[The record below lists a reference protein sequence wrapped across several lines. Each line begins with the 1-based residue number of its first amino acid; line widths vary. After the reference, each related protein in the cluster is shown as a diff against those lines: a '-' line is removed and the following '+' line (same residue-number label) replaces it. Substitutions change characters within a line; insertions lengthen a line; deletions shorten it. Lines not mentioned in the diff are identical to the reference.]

1 MAFEKIFD
9 SGSISGNDLLSD
21 FRHAQDEFTIQLIDA
36 ITPPILQGVSSIVDE
51 AERLCKE
58 KGEPEMYLKTFQNM
72 LARIPGWNA
81 ALISREVDR
90 ITEAAQ
96 IGYLP
101 DLVTAVH
108 IIHLRILSSVRVGHK
123 PKRIEIDPPDFDKFI
138 HRVYCETG
146 RKMWT
151 YAYLF
156 QRNLSDLDQQR
167 NMHECEKIVRECVL
181 TAVRASLPV
190 ETILRAYIDES
201 EEIRLAALE
210 ESKASLAEAEEDDD
224 SEKNESGKRDGDG
237 KRGGE
242 RKRGKEADADV
253 ESEVKRIKATGLPE
267 LGPAIADDDDDDN
280 DNDGLKP
287 GGGAD
292 GRGNDVIDDVT
303 NPAGVKSLSVGFA
316 EKNEVLDMGTNRRNA
331 INMQPVPS
339 SPLPPAVP
347 PLEPVFTKDLLST
360 QPQRPSTRLIAPT
373 PSPSPPAPTTRPPPR
388 LPFTSSGLQDVTMNI
403 GGLNGAKRPTL
414 HLDTSPF

>member
-1 MAFEKIFD
+1 MSFEQILD
-9 SGSISGNDLLSD
+9 GNGSGVIGNDLLSD
-21 FRHAQDEFTIQLIDA
+21 FRHAQDEFTMQLIDA
-36 ITPPILQGVSSIVDE
+36 IAPPILQGVNSIVDE

-123 PKRIEIDPPDFDKFI
+123 PKRIEIDPPDFDHFV
-138 HRVYCETG
+138 HRVYCETA

-156 QRNLSDLDQQR
+156 QRDLSDLDHQR

-190 ETILRAYIDES
+190 ETILRAYIDEA

-210 ESKASLAEAEEDDD
+210 EAKAEEAKVILTETDDD
-224 SEKNESGKRDGDG
+224 DAVD

-242 RKRGKEADADV
+242 SKKADSDI
-253 ESEVKRIKATGLPE
+253 ESEVKLIKATGLPE
-267 LGPAIADDDDDDN
+267 LSPAVEDDDDDD
-280 DNDGLKP
+280 DELESCASAGTTR
-287 GGGAD
+287 GASS
-292 GRGNDVIDDVT
+292 NDVINDVT
-303 NPAGVKSLSVGFA
+303 NRAGVKSFSVGFA
-316 EKNEVLDMGTNRRNA
+316 DKNEVLDMGTNRRNE
-331 INMQPVPS
+331 INMHPVPP
-339 SPLPPAVP
+339 SPIPPAGP
-347 PLEPVFTKDLLST
+347 PLELVFTKDLLST
-360 QPQRPSTRLIAPT
+360 HPQQSSTRLIAPK
-373 PSPSPPAPTTRPPPR
+373 PSPSPPAPTTRPPPPPPP
-388 LPFTSSGLQDVTMNI
+388 LTSSGLQDVTSNLGEMS
-403 GGLNGAKRPTL
+403 GANRPTL
-414 HLDTSPF
+414 HIDTSTF

>member
-1 MAFEKIFD
+1 MALEQ
-9 SGSISGNDLLSD
+9 SASVGGNDLLSD
-21 FRHAQDEFTIQLIDA
+21 FRHAQDEFTLQLIDA
-36 ITPPILQGVSSIVDE
+36 VAPPILQGVCSIVDE
-51 AERLCKE
+51 AVKLCEE
-58 KGEPEMYLKTFQNM
+58 KGEPEKYLKTFQNM

-81 ALISREVDR
+81 TLIAREVDR

-123 PKRIEIDPPDFDKFI
+123 PKRIEIDPPDFDQFI

-156 QRNLSDLDQQR
+156 RRDVADLDHQQ

-190 ETILRAYIDES
+190 ETILRAYIDEA

-210 ESKASLAEAEEDDD
+210 EAKAQQEQGDGEESEEGKNSK
-224 SEKNESGKRDGDG
+224 KGGKRVN
-237 KRGGE
+237 
-242 RKRGKEADADV
+242 ADV
-253 ESEVKRIKATGLPE
+253 ESEVKRIKATALPGVE
-267 LGPAIADDDDDDN
+267 PENDDDVDDDASN
-280 DNDGLKP
+280 DDGDDAD
-287 GGGAD
+287 GGGGGGPGDAGD
-292 GRGNDVIDDVT
+292 DVTDDVT
-303 NPAGVKSLSVGFA
+303 NSAARSLSVGFA
-316 EKNEVLDMGTNRRNA
+316 EKNEVLDMGTNRRNE
-331 INMQPVPS
+331 IKMQPVPP
-339 SPLPPAVP
+339 SPIPPAGP
-347 PLEPVFTKDLLST
+347 ALEVITTNDLLST
-360 QPQRPSTRLIAPT
+360 QPKGPSTQLRPLGSSPA
-373 PSPSPPAPTTRPPPR
+373 PSPRPT
-388 LPFTSSGLQDVTMNI
+388 LALNGGGNGGSGGLSDVTASLATLGNT
-403 GGLNGAKRPTL
+403 NRPTL

>member
-1 MAFEKIFD
+1 MALEQ
-9 SGSISGNDLLSD
+9 SEYGGNGSDLLSD
-21 FRHAQDEFTIQLIDA
+21 FRHAQDEFTLQLIDA
-36 ITPPILQGVSSIVDE
+36 VTPPVLQGVCSILDE
-51 AERLCKE
+51 AVRLCKE
-58 KGEPEMYLKTFQNM
+58 KGEPEKYLKTFQNM

-81 ALISREVDR
+81 TLISREVDR

-123 PKRIEIDPPDFDKFI
+123 PKRIEIDPPDFDQFI

-156 QRNLSDLDQQR
+156 RTDVSDLDHQQ

-181 TAVRASLPV
+181 TAVRSSLPV
-190 ETILRAYIDES
+190 ETILRAYIDEA

-210 ESKASLAEAEEDDD
+210 EAKASLAEAE
-224 SEKNESGKRDGDG
+224 GDG
-237 KRGGE
+237 KEGE
-242 RKRGKEADADV
+242 ESGSGEAKESKKADADV

-267 LGPAIADDDDDDN
+267 LAPAVAADDDDDD
-280 DNDGLKP
+280 D
-287 GGGAD
+287 
-292 GRGNDVIDDVT
+292 DDVT
-303 NPAGVKSLSVGFA
+303 DDVTPPPKSLSVGFA
-316 EKNEVLDMGTNRRNA
+316 EKNEVLDMGTNRRNE
-331 INMQPVPS
+331 IKMSPVPP
-339 SPLPPAVP
+339 SPLRPAGP
-347 PLEPVFTKDLLST
+347 PLEAVTTSDLLSARAPT
-360 QPQRPSTRLIAPT
+360 TPRTAPPVSLTLAPRPSFAPAPAPAPT
-373 PSPSPPAPTTRPPPR
+373 PAPPPPPAPAPRPA
-388 LPFTSSGLQDVTMNI
+388 LASNGLEDLTSSI
-403 GGLNGAKRPTL
+403 GGLNNARPMPTL

>member
-1 MAFEKIFD
+1 MAFEQTFD
-9 SGSISGNDLLSD
+9 TSGGSISGNDLLSD
-21 FRHAQDEFTIQLIDA
+21 FRHAQDEFTMQLIDA
-36 ITPPILQGVSSIVDE
+36 IAPPILQGMSSIVDE
-51 AERLCKE
+51 AVRLCEE

-81 ALISREVDR
+81 ALISQEVDR

-123 PKRIEIDPPDFDKFI
+123 PKRIEIDPPDFDQFI
-138 HRVYCETG
+138 HRVYCEAG

-156 QRNLSDLDQQR
+156 QRDLSDLDRQR

-190 ETILRAYIDES
+190 ETILRAYIDEA

-210 ESKASLAEAEEDDD
+210 EAKASLVDEDESED
-224 SEKNESGKRDGDG
+224 SEDSGNG
-237 KRGGE
+237 KDIQ
-242 RKRGKEADADV
+242 KGKKVDSDV
-253 ESEVKRIKATGLPE
+253 ESEVKRIKATGLPV
-267 LGPAIADDDDDDN
+267 LGPAVADDDEDDEDDD
-280 DNDGLKP
+280 DGP
-287 GGGAD
+287 SAERD
-292 GRGNDVIDDVT
+292 SDDVV
-303 NPAGVKSLSVGFA
+303 NPTKSLSVGFA
-316 EKNEVLDMGTNRRNA
+316 EKNEVLDMGTNRRNE
-331 INMQPVPS
+331 IKMQPVPP
-339 SPLPPAVP
+339 SPIPPTGP
-347 PLEPVFTKDLLST
+347 PLELVSTKDLLST

-373 PSPSPPAPTTRPPPR
+373 PAPSPPSPIASPTPR
-388 LPFTSSGLQDVTMNI
+388 LPLAGDGLQDVTAYL
-403 GGLNGAKRPTL
+403 GELGSAKRPTL

>member
-1 MAFEKIFD
+1 MALEQSDYI
-9 SGSISGNDLLSD
+9 GSASVGGNDLLSD
-21 FRHAQDEFTIQLIDA
+21 FRHAQDEFTLQLIEA
-36 ITPPILQGVSSIVDE
+36 VAPPILQGVCSIVDE
-51 AERLCKE
+51 AVKLCEE
-58 KGEPEMYLKTFQNM
+58 KGEPEKYLKTFQNM

-81 ALISREVDR
+81 TLIAREVDR

-123 PKRIEIDPPDFDKFI
+123 PKRIEIDPPDFDQFI

-156 QRNLSDLDQQR
+156 RRDLTDLDRQQ

-190 ETILRAYIDES
+190 ETILRAYIDEA

-210 ESKASLAEAEEDDD
+210 EAKAQQEQSEGEESEDSK
-224 SEKNESGKRDGDG
+224 NGK
-237 KRGGE
+237 KGG
-242 RKRGKEADADV
+242 RKVTADV
-253 ESEVKRIKATGLPE
+253 ESEVKRIKASVLPGVE
-267 LGPAIADDDDDDN
+267 PEKNDADDDAHYDDGD
-280 DNDGLKP
+280 D
-287 GGGAD
+287 A
-292 GRGNDVIDDVT
+292 GNTVNDDVT
-303 NPAGVKSLSVGFA
+303 NSSVKSLSVGFA
-316 EKNEVLDMGTNRRNA
+316 EKNEVLDMGTNRRNK
-331 INMQPVPS
+331 IQMQPVPP
-339 SPLPPAVP
+339 SPIPPAGP
-347 PLEPVFTKDLLST
+347 ALEVVTTNDLLST
-360 QPQRPSTRLIAPT
+360 QPKGPSTQLRPLGTT
-373 PSPSPPAPTTRPPPR
+373 PAPPPR
-388 LPFTSSGLQDVTMNI
+388 PTIALNGGNGGNHGLRDVTASLATLGNA
-403 GGLNGAKRPTL
+403 NRPTL